1 MFYKT
6 LVIMVNDIACQKQ
19 EATKQKCKPE
29 VSEMN
34 LLFFKKKSYII
45 YQFYK
50 LKVPTLGLPLKWF
63 TSIPYLRIDLDHTS
77 AWHNG

>member
-1 MFYKT
+1 
-6 LVIMVNDIACQKQ
+6 MVNDRACQKQ

-50 LKVPTLGLPLKWF
+50 LKVPTLGLPLK
-63 TSIPYLRIDLDHTS
+63 
-77 AWHNG
+77 